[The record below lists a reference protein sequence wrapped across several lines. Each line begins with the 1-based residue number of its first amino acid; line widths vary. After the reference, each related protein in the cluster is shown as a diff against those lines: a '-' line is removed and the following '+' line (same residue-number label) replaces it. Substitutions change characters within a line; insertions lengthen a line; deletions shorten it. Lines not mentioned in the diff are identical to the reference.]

1 MVLPFAV
8 RKRNNLLANLLL
20 LWSLGALV
28 ALVINS
34 AQAEYEIFSFTF
46 FFYFFPHV
54 LEFGIPILLFKF
66 GYVEKKLKYIWT
78 TVGITLVAFVIIH
91 LINLAINSYCLKN
104 GVLNP
109 SGEII
114 QVNYMFSITPDN
126 PVLALFYA
134 WIPYPFWFMLP
145 VIPIVVVYLC
155 AIYAKQIIEFV
166 RSKRSSTQED

>member
-1 MVLPFAV
+1 MSCF
-8 RKRNNLLANLLL
+8 N
-20 LWSLGALV
+20 
-28 ALVINS
+28 
-34 AQAEYEIFSFTF
+34 
-46 FFYFFPHV
+46 
-54 LEFGIPILLFKF
+54 FG
-66 GYVEKKLKYIWT
+66 KYIWT